1 MDPGS
6 ETLTIDQD
14 YSGSDPEECEIDD
27 DCPGLYNICGNDGH
41 CHSIVDP
48 DDGFVPKMDQDY
60 SSCGGNS
67 DCLPAG
73 VCINGECQILQDPDP
88 SVLQRMDVD
97 YYSVLGPTET
107 CLIDT
112 DCLPHGV
119 CIKGKCQV
127 VQDPYPYP
135 GFMPRMSR
143 EDQDYSGSDPQECE
157 TDDDCPGLY
166 YICGNDGHCR
176 FDGSILAGFMPKMS
190 REDQDYIRPCY
201 TDRDCPGSSIC
212 QERRCI

>member
-14 YSGSDPEECEIDD
+14 YSGSDPEKCKTDAE
-27 DCPGLYNICGNDGH
+27 CPGLYNICGNDGR
-41 CHSIVDP
+41 CGP
-48 DDGFVPKMDQDY
+48 TNDDGFVPKIDQDY
-60 SSCGGNS
+60 SGSKTCGGHS

-73 VCINGECQILQDPDP
+73 VCIKGECQILNDPDP
-88 SVLQRMDVD
+88 PVLD
-97 YYSVLGPTET
+97 
-107 CLIDT
+107 
-112 DCLPHGV
+112 
-119 CIKGKCQV
+119 
-127 VQDPYPYP
+127 